1 MNITLIH
8 RLLTGKNIK
17 IIATDTSLQEDL
29 GPWENHY
36 KLRFKDGKWEF
47 VFVQW
52 EKSDGREKVLKYFDN
67 EETASKFFYLYQL
80 KKHYFYQY
88 IRPFT
93 QRNED
98 INVGTRQFN
107 FENLKEALERLDIPG
122 DYYSLHGELKKHSI
136 VLEKI
141 NERESKVKIIWD
153 NNEVIRETLILEN
166 WEAYDEF
173 YKMTYYIHL
182 LSHECQRLIE
192 EKIIHKRFTNEEYS
206 IFLSPGV

>member
-1 MNITLIH
+1 MNIQVIH
-8 RLLTGKNIK
+8 RLLTDKNIK
-17 IIATDTSLQEDL
+17 IIATNTSLEEDP

-36 KLRFKDGKWEF
+36 KLRFKDGKWAF
-47 VFVQW
+47 LFVQW
-52 EKSDGREKVLKYFDN
+52 EKSDGREQVLKYFDD

-80 KKHYFYQY
+80 KKYYFYQY

-107 FENLKEALERLDIPG
+107 LENLKEALQRLGIPG
-122 DYYSLHGELKKHSI
+122 EYYSLHGKSKKNSVVLKKVNDH
-136 VLEKI
+136 
-141 NERESKVKIIWD
+141 ESKVKIIWN

-173 YKMTYYIHL
+173 YQMTHYVHL
-182 LSHECQRLIE
+182 LSHECQKLIK
-192 EKIIHKRFTNEEYS
+192 EKIINKRFTNEEYS
-206 IFLSPGV
+206 IFLSPGA